1 MGWLHA
7 EVTLSVFS
15 YGVKLDVSEI
25 TRPPTWRTQVLGR
38 DKVQDDERFFRRVT
52 EVFDI
57 LLRVSETRAWTDERE
72 TTLRHIRLICR
83 RAESDLFG
91 NPGWV
96 ASIRPEIV
104 TIFPELFRLQS
115 QGVFNQRSH
124 ASLHALIWVRESL
137 TKLCSRF
144 EKLESSTGKSK
155 SPQIRKDYDMD
166 LLNVSWRA
174 FL

>member
-1 MGWLHA
+1 MGSLHA
-7 EVTLSVFS
+7 QVTLSIFS
-15 YGVKLDVSEI
+15 YGVNLDVSER
-25 TRPPTWRTQVLGR
+25 TRPTTGRTQVLGR
-38 DKVQDDERFFRRVT
+38 DKVQDNERFSRRLT
-52 EVFDI
+52 EAFDI
-57 LLRVSETRAWTDERE
+57 LLRISETRAWTDERE

-83 RAESDLFG
+83 RAEWDLFG
-91 NPGWV
+91 NPEWV

-115 QGVFNQRSH
+115 QGVFNQRAH

-144 EKLESSTGKSK
+144 EKLESSKVKPK
-155 SPQIRKDYDMD
+155 SPQIRKDNDID